1 MANSLIKSTNWR
13 AFDPNMFKTYS
24 VADNIPTKGMFPSS
38 WGDMF
43 KQGVGGTAKL
53 GGKAFGTLA
62 DVATGPIGVGLMAM
76 EPTMMGN
83 AELSPDQVLRS
94 DVPMYPTAT
103 GARTLTPSGMPKFS
117 DVPSIVNPVQQEVGT
132 GTVLMQ
138 NQVSPQYVPDMFTLT
153 PEERYNINT
162 AAWNKYEQANPF
174 NTGTTSQKV
183 VTDSSTGNQVTAG
196 GGVVVNPYQA
206 PAGWDT
212 AKTRAFQEDMGIKVD
227 GVFGP
232 NTRSQY
238 EQWNRANAND
248 AAFMQAQNTGQI
260 DPNFNMGAINAGGP
274 PQGTSWMD
282 SLNNMF
288 GLEGTDRMSAGD
300 LAGGVGSLV
309 TGGLGAYGMFETLNQ
324 GQERV
329 DQGWANY
336 DLRKDAFDEDMRH
349 RKAVVAQNKGA

>member
-138 NQVSPQYVPDMFTLT
+138 NQGNAQTLPVDPYSGFNFAGQTSAAPSGWTPYAGNPALQKSPATSPQVQASPANKPTPD
-153 PEERYNINT
+153 
-162 AAWNKYEQANPF
+162 F
-174 NTGTTSQKV
+174 NSLFTGTNNIDGTQTIQDAQGNWVNAVDPSQNV
-183 VTDSSTGNQVTAG
+183 QS
-196 GGVVVNPYQA
+196 
-206 PAGWDT
+206 
-212 AKTRAFQEDMGIKVD
+212 
-227 GVFGP
+227 
-232 NTRSQY
+232 
-238 EQWNRANAND
+238 
-248 AAFMQAQNTGQI
+248 
-260 DPNFNMGAINAGGP
+260 
-274 PQGTSWMD
+274 TSWMD

-324 GQERV
+324 GQEQI

-336 DLRKDAFDEDMRH
+336 NLKKDAFDEDMRH
-349 RKAVVAQNKGA
+349 RKAVVAQNKRA

>member
-1 MANSLIKSTNWR
+1 MSMNDLTR
-13 AFDPNMFKTYS
+13 TGYE
-24 VADNIPTKGMFPSS
+24 GHEPS
-38 WGDMF
+38 
-43 KQGVGGTAKL
+43 
-53 GGKAFGTLA
+53 FGTFIKMYEDA
-62 DVATGPIGVGLMAM
+62 KRIAAQGGGDRGTQTIGFGPKKTGYGYGAAVLDNQTNQGTGVI
-76 EPTMMGN
+76 P
-83 AELSPDQVLRS
+83 
-94 DVPMYPTAT
+94 
-103 GARTLTPSGMPKFS
+103 LTPSGMPKFS

-300 LAGGVGSLV
+300 LAGGIGSGI
-309 TGGLGAYGMFETLNQ
+309 TAGLGAYGMFENLNAQ
-324 GQERV
+324 QERI

-336 DLRKDAFDEDMRH
+336 DLNKRQVDEHLRE
-349 RKAVVAQNKGA
+349 KAAIKEASKGW